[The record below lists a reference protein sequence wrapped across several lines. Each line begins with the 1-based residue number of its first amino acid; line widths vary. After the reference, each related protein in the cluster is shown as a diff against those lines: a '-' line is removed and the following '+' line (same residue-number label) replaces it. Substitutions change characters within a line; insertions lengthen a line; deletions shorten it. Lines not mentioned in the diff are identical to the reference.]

1 MLQLNHYLT
10 QESGSPRP
18 AQRESCLPK
27 GQAGIQVFFRVLV
40 GGVHGT
46 SGWALWFG
54 RSLVYLGNDI
64 ITIFSYTSPLE
75 PPPLL
80 LQKPKELKYHP
91 SLMMNFTHL
100 SKCSS
105 LMDLL
110 QMFLKM
116 ISLGEIGLSTVVSS
130 LRI

>member
-1 MLQLNHYLT
+1 MYIRLGLMV
-10 QESGSPRP
+10 
-18 AQRESCLPK
+18 C
-27 GQAGIQVFFRVLV
+27 
-40 GGVHGT
+40 
-46 SGWALWFG
+46 
-54 RSLVYLGNDI
+54 RSLVYLGKDI

-80 LQKPKELKYHP
+80 LQKPKELNYHP

-105 LMDLL
+105 VMDLL

-116 ISLGEIGLSTVVSS
+116 ISLGEIGLSSPG
-130 LRI
+130 I